1 MFPLH
6 LARGW
11 SPGAQ
16 SGAMHNFGGDLLL
29 LASML
34 FEEST
39 FAIGTSRT
47 LSRWASF
54 GLDLGLLAVA
64 AARGWSPGA
73 RSGALH
79 CFGRELLFSPGKKVN
94 FLALDGLE
102 ARACV

>member
-1 MFPLH
+1 
-6 LARGW
+6 
-11 SPGAQ
+11 
-16 SGAMHNFGGDLLL
+16 MHNFGGDLLL

-34 FEEST
+34 FEESP
-39 FAIGTSRT
+39 FAMGTSRT

-79 CFGRELLFSPGKKVN
+79 CFGGELLL
-94 FLALDGLE
+94 LASMLFVESLVPIGASNPLSRWASFGLD
-102 ARACV
+102 